1 MSLLRAAPARTLQER
16 LATTAF
22 GPNSAP
28 QL

>member
-1 MSLLRAAPARTLQER
+1 MAKER